1 MYVKFRVEVHMEIAR
16 DRYLQRLI
24 VRKRNGKPKI
34 ITGIRR
40 CGKSY
45 LLFTLFRNHLLSE
58 GVPEDSIIS
67 VSLEEAVNK
76 PLRDPVRLT
85 EYVREK

>member
-1 MYVKFRVEVHMEIAR
+1 MEIAR
-16 DRYLQRLI
+16 DRYLQRLM

-45 LLFTLFRNHLLSE
+45 LLLTLFRNRLISD
-58 GVPEDSIIS
+58 GVPEENILS

-85 EYVREK
+85 EYVREKT